1 MRRMRVPRRKYN
13 SEVWDVVRC
22 RLVEDAVE
30 EQIYS
35 EAEALLK
42 FNR

>member
-1 MRRMRVPRRKYN
+1 MFDLPLPRRKYN
-13 SEVWDVVRC
+13 TEVWDVVRC
-22 RLVEDAVE
+22 RLVEDAVV